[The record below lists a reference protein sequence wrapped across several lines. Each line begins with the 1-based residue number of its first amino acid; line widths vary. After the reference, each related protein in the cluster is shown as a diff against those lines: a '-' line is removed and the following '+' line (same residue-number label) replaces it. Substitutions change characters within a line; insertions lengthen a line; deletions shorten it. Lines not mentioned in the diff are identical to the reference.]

1 MNCAE
6 FKNWLLDKDDHD
18 QSTDQ
23 EAKSHRLSCARCEE
37 LYKLDRLM
45 EERLAE
51 SLMEVDPPDDLLE
64 KIQRDE
70 RYADIREPGPA
81 LSSKF
86 SAAILATAV
95 IIVVVFFNPFKSQIR
110 SIEEIST
117 LVLANHLNNDTGLAF
132 MAGQISDV
140 SAWFAEKI
148 GYPVHV
154 PDMAAE
160 GFTLLGGRKC
170 SLGHQKAAYLVYE
183 KDGKKCSLFIINPD
197 DLGFDLERDRKYSVD
212 EQDHSIKVWS
222 DNGLVYAMVM

>member
-6 FKNWLLDKDDHD
+6 FKNWLIDKDGHD
-18 QSTDQ
+18 QSADQ
-23 EAKSHRLSCARCEE
+23 DAKLHRLSCARCEK
-37 LYKLDRLM
+37 LYRLDRRM

-51 SLMEVDPPDDLLE
+51 SFVEVDLPADLFE

-70 RYADIREPGPA
+70 RYAGIKDPGPA

-95 IIVVVFFNPFKSQIR
+95 IIVVVFFNPFKSPMR

-117 LVLANHLNNDTGLAF
+117 LVLANHLSNDTSLAF

-140 SAWFAEKI
+140 SNWFAAKI

-160 GFTLLGGRKC
+160 GFTFLGGRKC

-183 KDGKKCSLFIINPD
+183 KEGKKCSLFIIDRN

-212 EQDHSIKVWS
+212 EQGHSIKVWS
-222 DNGLVYAMVM
+222 DKDLVYVMVM